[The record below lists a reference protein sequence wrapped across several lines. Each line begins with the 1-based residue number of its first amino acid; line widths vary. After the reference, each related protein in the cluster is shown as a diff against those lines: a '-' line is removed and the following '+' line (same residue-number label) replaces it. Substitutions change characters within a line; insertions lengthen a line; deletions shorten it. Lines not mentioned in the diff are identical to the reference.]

1 MEHKSH
7 TNLNL
12 FEIEVGT
19 QLQLQVG
26 QLTGRLESTLI
37 GIRAG
42 KYLIITMPGESG
54 QPAIRPDET
63 GTSLVIRYIHQGNAY
78 GFKSVVMDVI
88 TSTDRL
94 LVISYPFQVEIFE
107 LRNYP
112 RLNCFLPTRVFVDK
126 QVIDGSLADISRTG
140 AHFICTKSELVSNIA
155 EHVNESIQLDIQLPG
170 SDGYTHVVGNLR
182 KVQAS
187 SDKFELGIRFE
198 NIEPIELTKLLSFL
212 LDANALPEHQKF
224 SAIIQKH
231 YDWKEKVFNF
241 IHADKNEKQN
251 FALSPDEC
259 DLGKW
264 LSSEGKSLYSDTES
278 YQELDKTHRELHQK
292 VAAAIKI
299 REDGEIDKSID
310 FFNQLDIQH
319 ISHKIAALLIA
330 ADENIVAAKEQSS

>member
-19 QLQLQVG
+19 PLQLQVG
-26 QLTGRLESTLI
+26 QLTIRMESTLI
-37 GIRAG
+37 GIKPG
-42 KYLIITMPGESG
+42 KYLIITMPGDPG
-54 QPAIRPDET
+54 QPAIHADEI

-88 TSTDRL
+88 TSTDKL
-94 LVISYPFQVEIFE
+94 LIISHPSQVEIFE

-112 RLNCFLPTRVFVDK
+112 RLNCFLPTRAFIGT
-126 QVIDGSLADISRTG
+126 QAIDGALADISRTG
-140 AHFICTKSELVSNIA
+140 AHFIFSKSERVNNPT
-155 EHVNESIQLDIQLPG
+155 EHVDESIQLDIKLPG
-170 SDGYTHVVGNLR
+170 SDGYTHIVGNLR
-182 KVQAS
+182 KVVAS

-198 NIEPIELTKLLSFL
+198 NIEPVELTKLLSFL

-231 YDWKEKVFNF
+231 FDWREKVLTF
-241 IHADKNEKQN
+241 IHADKDAKQN
-251 FALSPDEC
+251 FALSADEC

-264 LSSEGKSLYSDTES
+264 LSSEGKSLYSGTAG
-278 YQELDKTHRELHQK
+278 YQELDKTHRELHKK

-330 ADENIVAAKEQSS
+330 ASENKLNAKE